1 MVFSTLVTLVEYRM
15 SRRNSQP
22 GRKPAARAQPQS
34 CAEMKT
40 RQAVKRSRLKTVG
53 ASSPSGDSTN
63 RVKRSTKD
71 RILAVATRE
80 FSAKGYDGARV
91 DEIMRQSK
99 ISKNLIYHYFGN
111 KEKLFI
117 AVLEFAYEKI
127 REVNREWLASFSSP
141 TEGVRTLVRMTFNR
155 WRRSTEFMGLL
166 NSENFHKGRHL
177 RKARGIKADYA
188 SLIVHLDRIL
198 KEGEQSGEFRPSI
211 DPVELYISISSLSYH
226 YFSNRY
232 TLLYLLDHEENQEKN
247 TRSFLAHIED
257 VVLGYVQFDPDRPC
271 GSRLKTRHLPAPF
284 NTR

>member
-1 MVFSTLVTLVEYRM
+1 MAYRM
-15 SRRNSQP
+15 SRRKSEP
-22 GRKPAARAQPQS
+22 GRKPAARVQPQS
-34 CAEMKT
+34 RAKTKT
-40 RQAVKRSRLKTVG
+40 RQAVSRLHLTTVG
-53 ASSPSGDSTN
+53 APSPSRDSTN

-71 RILAVATRE
+71 RILAVATKE

-99 ISKNLIYHYFGN
+99 VSKNLIYHYFVN

-117 AVLEFAYEKI
+117 AVLESAYEKI
-127 REVNREWLASFSSP
+127 REVNKEWLASFSSP
-141 TEGVRTLVRMTFNR
+141 TEGVRTLVRLTFNH

-177 RKARGIKADYA
+177 RKARGIRPGYA

-198 KEGEQSGEFRPSI
+198 KEGEESGEFRPNI
-211 DPVELYISISSLSYH
+211 DPVEFYISISSLSYH

-232 TLLYLLDHEENQEKN
+232 TLLYLLDREEDLEKH
-247 TRSFLAHIED
+247 TGSFLAHIEE
-257 VVLGYVQFDPDRPC
+257 VVLSYVQFDPDIPC
-271 GSRLKTRHLPAPF
+271 GSRFKARHLPASV